1 MSTTNRLLSVD
12 VFRGLTIAAMILV
25 NYPGAYGKSYDPLE
39 HSHWHGITPTDCIF
53 PFFIFI
59 VGVSIV
65 LSFTKQ
71 IAAAKP
77 KKEMVKKILVRGI
90 KLYIIGL
97 LLHYL
102 PNFDFAHV
110 DLFGV
115 LQRIAFVFMTCAILY
130 LYTGWK
136 THAYIFGGLLL
147 FYWVAMCF
155 IPTGEFGAGTME
167 MNQNFAFWFD
177 RLFVSP
183 ELLGKHGWNAEGIF
197 STFPAIATG
206 IAGMLSGHMIVKQK
220 LTEKTVIWLFTAGAL
235 FVLAGSVW
243 DWQFPINKK
252 LWTSSY
258 VLYTAG
264 WASIMLAVSI
274 WLIDFMQY
282 KNNVVARVGLIFGSN
297 AIAIYVIADFFQT
310 IYKYSGFQ
318 NFVYFGL
325 VDSGM
330 AEKGAS
336 LVWAIISVISCF
348 LFGYVLYRKKIFFK
362 L

>member
-1 MSTTNRLLSVD
+1 MRTTNRLLSVD
-12 VFRGLTIAAMILV
+12 IFRGLTIAAMILV
-25 NYPGAYGKSYDPLE
+25 NYPGAYGKVYDPLE
-39 HSHWHGITPTDCIF
+39 HSYWHGITPTDCIF

-65 LSFTKQ
+65 LSYSKQ

-77 KKEMVKKILVRGI
+77 KKEMVKKILVRGM
-90 KLYIIGL
+90 KLYTIGL

-102 PNFDFAHV
+102 PDFDFTRV
-110 DLFGV
+110 YLFGV
-115 LQRIAFVFMTCAILY
+115 LQRIAFVFVICAVLY
-130 LYTGWK
+130 LYAGWK

-147 FYWVAMCF
+147 FYWIAMCF
-155 IPTGEFGAGTME
+155 IPTGEFSAGTME

-177 RLFVSP
+177 RLLVAP

-206 IAGMLSGHMIVKQK
+206 IAGMLAGHMIVKQK
-220 LTEKTVIWLFTAGAL
+220 LTEKTVIWFFTAGAL
-235 FVLAGSVW
+235 FVLAGSIW

-252 LWTSSY
+252 IWTSSY

-264 WASIMLAVSI
+264 WASIVLAISL
-274 WLIDFMQY
+274 WLIDFMEF
-282 KNNVVARVGLIFGSN
+282 KNNVLARIGLIFGSN
-297 AIAIYVIADFFQT
+297 AIAIYVMADLFQT
-310 IYKYSGFQ
+310 IYKYTHFQ

-330 AEKGAS
+330 SVKGAS
-336 LVWAIISVISCF
+336 LVWAIISVTSCF
-348 LFGYVLYRKKIFFK
+348 LVGYILYRKKIFFK